1 MSLVKVFKLHDQF
14 TALGSLLFGMNTV
27 TMWTPLLFNLAAFSR
42 ALSLSCAPPSA
53 TINYIG
59 RTIIIFNKS
68 VIWCS
73 LDRHWLLFVLL
84 KNSYGMFFI
93 DFYTWQRPCWKAGT
107 IAECFCVDAQYKRL
121 RKRSTLTYNITKKNT
136 ATTLHTYARQIYQMG
151 IYQKLPVNIFSLC
164 CHQYKWF
171 NHRSYFY

>member
-1 MSLVKVFKLHDQF
+1 MECF
-14 TALGSLLFGMNTV
+14 
-27 TMWTPLLFNLAAFSR
+27 
-42 ALSLSCAPPSA
+42 LSISIRDSGHVERQEQQPS
-53 TINYIG
+53 
-59 RTIIIFNKS
+59 
-68 VIWCS
+68 
-73 LDRHWLLFVLL
+73 VLL
-84 KNSYGMFFI
+84 KNNYNKQGKIGSRYSAFQHYRCHVVRISCRIQHGGFPVL
-93 DFYTWQRPCWKAGT
+93 RSCAVR
-107 IAECFCVDAQYKRL
+107 FCVDAQYKRL